1 MGSRWNLIYYW
12 RCVLRLTSVQCAVRS
27 GMLSKYRDVISTPP
41 DLLPQDC
48 SVPIPDQD
56 CSVPITDQDC
66 SVPITDQDCSVPL
79 TDQDCS
85 VPITD
90 QECSVPIP
98 DQDCSVPIPDQDCS
112 VPITSDEPQAK
123 FSDKSQFAFCSCC
136 QQKVQTNISSEISCS
151 GWTFAIICCLLGS
164 CILSCLVPC
173 FPGFRKYTHSCPECR
188 AILAQA
194 EPKHSTIQLLTLV
207 LTTVGV
213 LGLALLIL
221 ILCVTP

>member
-56 CSVPITDQDC
+56 CSVPIPDQDWR
-66 SVPITDQDCSVPL
+66 
-79 TDQDCS
+79 
-85 VPITD
+85 
-90 QECSVPIP
+90 VPIP

-112 VPITSDEPQAK
+112 VPIPNQDWRVPIPDQDCSVPITNQDRRVPIKSDKPQAK

>member
-56 CSVPITDQDC
+56 CSVPIPDQDWR
-66 SVPITDQDCSVPL
+66 
-79 TDQDCS
+79 
-85 VPITD
+85 
-90 QECSVPIP
+90 VPIP

-112 VPITSDEPQAK
+112 VPIPDKDWRVPIKSDKPQAK

-136 QQKVQTNISSEISCS
+136 QEKVKTNISSEISCS
-151 GWTFAIICCLLGS
+151 GWTYAIICCLLGS

-173 FPGFRKYTHSCPECR
+173 FPGFRRYTHSCPECR
-188 AILAQA
+188 AIIAQA
-194 EPKHSTIQLLTLV
+194 EPGHSTIQLITLV
-207 LTTVGV
+207 LATLGV
-213 LGLALLIL
+213 LGLALLVL
-221 ILCVTP
+221 ILCITP